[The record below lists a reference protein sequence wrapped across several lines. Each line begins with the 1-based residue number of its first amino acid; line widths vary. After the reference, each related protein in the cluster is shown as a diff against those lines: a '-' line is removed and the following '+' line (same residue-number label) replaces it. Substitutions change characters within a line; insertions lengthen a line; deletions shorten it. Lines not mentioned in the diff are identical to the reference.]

1 MLLKAVNFQDYT
13 DNKPARRSIYHTSN
27 NPAMIA
33 IANENNV
40 PSSTYSVNR
49 KSAELFISENL
60 NTDFAVIK
68 KPTAEKLWVT
78 INVTINILSI

>member
-1 MLLKAVNFQDYT
+1 MLLKAVDFQDYT
-13 DNKPARRSIYHTSN
+13 DNKPARRSIYHANN

-40 PSSTYSVNR
+40 PSSTYSVSR

>member
-1 MLLKAVNFQDYT
+1 MLLKAVDFQDYT
-13 DNKPARRSIYHTSN
+13 DNKPARRSIYKLST

-33 IANENNV
+33 IENENNV
-40 PSSTYSVNR
+40 PSNTYSVKR